1 MEYVVCLQGILKEFF
16 ELGVMYMILYC
27 VFLEELRYR
36 SVWHGLL
43 YLVIP
48 SIAVGML
55 RGMGDQTGIL
65 FVDLVAAILLV
76 VIFIKGKIS
85 RKTLAFAVGYSGA
98 SAVFHTYIV
107 VLGLAIGVELQGVRT
122 YYMLNLAGTVLAFA
136 FMAFLAWLRSKH
148 HFGRMPGYHLLI
160 LSLICLFCSVLFGY
174 MIGGRER
181 LEKFTQYIILLVQVA
196 FLTLGIG
203 FVLVDYARVRYRKEN
218 DLKEQYVKVC
228 RSYYEEIRRNNQEA
242 RTLRHDMKHH
252 LGVIESLCQQ
262 KHYRELE
269 QYIEETEK
277 SVSRIK
283 GSIPN
288 VGNEVLNAVLFQ
300 KIREAEKQH
309 IAISYTGAV
318 REEMPITSF
327 DLCTI
332 VSNLLSN
339 AIEYGERKEI
349 DHIAFYIG
357 MFRNNLVIRVVNPVK
372 EYIDTDRLY
381 GHTSK
386 KDRHS
391 HGLGLDS
398 VRETAEKYSGTLQLE
413 YKNMEFIATV
423 MITGNGDLEESFR

>member
-1 MEYVVCLQGILKEFF
+1 MEYVAYLQGMLKEFF

-36 SVWHGLL
+36 SVWYGLV

-48 SIAVGML
+48 SIVVGVL
-55 RGMGDQTGIL
+55 KGMGKQEGIL
-65 FVDLVAAILLV
+65 FGDLVAAILLV
-76 VIFIKGKIS
+76 VVFIKGRIS
-85 RKTLAFAVGYSGA
+85 RKILAFAVGYSGA
-98 SAVFHTYIV
+98 SAIFHTCIV
-107 VLGLAIGVELQGVRT
+107 VLGLVIGVELQGIRA
-122 YYMLNLAGTVLAFA
+122 YYILNLSGTVLAFA
-136 FMAFLAWLRSKH
+136 FMVFLAWLRSKY

-160 LSLICLFCSVLFGY
+160 LSLICLFCSILFGY
-174 MIGGRER
+174 MIGGKEQLER
-181 LEKFTQYIILLVQVA
+181 FTQYIILLVQVS
-196 FLTLGIG
+196 FLALGIG
-203 FVLVDYARVRYRKEN
+203 FVLVDYARVRYRREN

-228 RSYYEEIRRNNQEA
+228 RNYYEEIRRNNQEA
-242 RTLRHDMKHH
+242 RTLRHNMKHH
-252 LGVIESLCQQ
+252 LAVIESLCRQ
-262 KHYRELE
+262 KHYVELE
-269 QYIEETEK
+269 QYIEETEE
-277 SVSRIK
+277 SVNREK

-288 VGNEVLNAVLFQ
+288 VGDEVLNAVLFQ
-300 KIREAEKQH
+300 KIREAEKKH
-309 IAISYTGAV
+309 ITISYTGTV
-318 REEMPITSF
+318 RERMPVASF

-349 DHIAFYIG
+349 EHVSFYIG

-413 YKNMEFIATV
+413 CKNMEFTATV
-423 MITGNGDLEESFR
+423 MIAANDDMEEISR

>member
-1 MEYVVCLQGILKEFF
+1 MEYVAYLQGTLKEFF

-36 SVWHGLL
+36 SVWYGML

-48 SIAVGML
+48 SIVVGVL
-55 RGMGDQTGIL
+55 RGMGDQAG
-65 FVDLVAAILLV
+65 AILTDLAIIIILAV
-76 VIFIKGKIS
+76 FFIKGKIY
-85 RKTLAFAVGYSGA
+85 RKMLGFAVGYSGA
-98 SAVFHTYIV
+98 STIFQISII
-107 VLGLAIGVELQGVRT
+107 VLGMALGIEPQNIRAYDMV
-122 YYMLNLAGTVLAFA
+122 NLVGTVLAFV
-136 FMAFLAWLRSKH
+136 FMTFLAWLRSKY

-174 MIGGRER
+174 MIGGKER
-181 LEKFTQYIILLVQVA
+181 LERFTQYIILLVQVS
-196 FLTLGIG
+196 FLALGIG

-242 RTLRHDMKHH
+242 RMLRHDMKHH
-252 LGVIESLCQQ
+252 LAVIESLCQQ

-269 QYIEETEK
+269 QYIEETEENINR
-277 SVSRIK
+277 VK

-288 VGNEVLNAVLFQ
+288 VGDEVLNAVLFQ
-300 KIREAEKQH
+300 KIREAEKKH
-309 IAISYTGAV
+309 IAISCTGTV
-318 REEMPITSF
+318 REEMPIASF

-339 AIEYGERKEI
+339 AIEYGERNGI

-386 KDRHS
+386 KDRRS
-391 HGLGLDS
+391 HGLGLNS
-398 VRETAEKYSGTLQLE
+398 VRETAERYSGTLQLE
-413 YKNMEFIATV
+413 CKNMEFTATV
-423 MITGNGDLEESFR
+423 MITGSSDLEEAFR